1 MNRIKQKTFSFSF
14 ILFILSIL
22 LISFLRPKLNLYSTI
37 SLPFA
42 TKIVECP
49 RQPKS

>member
-22 LISFLRPKLNLYSTI
+22 LISFLQPKLNHYYRFS
-37 SLPFA
+37 
-42 TKIVECP
+42 
-49 RQPKS
+49 